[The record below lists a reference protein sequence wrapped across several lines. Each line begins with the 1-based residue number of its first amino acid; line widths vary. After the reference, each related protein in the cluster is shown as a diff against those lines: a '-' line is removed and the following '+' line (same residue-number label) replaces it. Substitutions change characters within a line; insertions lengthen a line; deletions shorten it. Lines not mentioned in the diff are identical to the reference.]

1 MNLPFTVEQFLQV
14 FQRYNLTIWPIQMVL
29 LLLAVTTMGLAFTRK
44 NFSSNKIIT
53 AILSLFWLWMG
64 VAYHI
69 AYFASVNKAAYVF
82 GGFFLVQGLLFLW
95 NGVLKSK
102 LHFRFYR
109 DKFGI
114 SGLILMAYAIF
125 IYPILG
131 YVFGHSY
138 PRSPT
143 FGVPCPTTIF
153 TFGML
158 LWTDEKLPKYL
169 LIIPLLWSFIGFTAG
184 WKLGMWEDLGLLVAG
199 VLGTVMILIR
209 DKKKRIRL

>member
-1 MNLPFTVEQFLQV
+1 VEQFLGV
-14 FQRYNLTIWPIQMVL
+14 FERYNLAVWPMQIVL
-29 LLLAVTTMGLAFTRK
+29 LLLAVMAIGFALTRK
-44 NFSSNKIIT
+44 TAYSNKIIT
-53 AILSLFWLWMG
+53 SILSLFWLWTG

-69 AYFASVNKAAYVF
+69 AHFASVNKVAYIF
-82 GGFFLVQGLLFLW
+82 GGLFLVQGFLFLW

-102 LHFRFYR
+102 LYFRFYR

-114 SGLILMAYAIF
+114 TGLVFIAYAIL
-125 IYPILG
+125 IYPVLG
-131 YVFGHSY
+131 YVFGHGY

-169 LIIPLLWSFIGFTAG
+169 LIIPLLWSIIGFTAA
-184 WKLGMWEDLGLLVAG
+184 WNLGMWEDSGLLVAG
-199 VLGTVMILIR
+199 VLSTAMIFIR
-209 DKKKRIRL
+209 DRKQRIRL